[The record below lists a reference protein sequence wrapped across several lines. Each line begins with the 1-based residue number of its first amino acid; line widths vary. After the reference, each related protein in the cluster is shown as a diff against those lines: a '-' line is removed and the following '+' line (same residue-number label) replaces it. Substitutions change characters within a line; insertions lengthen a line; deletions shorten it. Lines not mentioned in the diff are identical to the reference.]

1 MKELKRQS
9 GVSLVTAIFLITAL
23 AVLAAMATR
32 FLILGS
38 EETINELYSG
48 QALAAAES
56 GVDWAVHDILYA
68 GGSGATVDA
77 PVTTGSSWFTTSVSS
92 LTIGPKTQYTITSTG
107 EAGGSAA
114 NPRVQRQI
122 VVVFMP

>member
-1 MKELKRQS
+1 MNEIKRQS

-23 AVLAAMATR
+23 AVLAAMASR
-32 FLILGS
+32 YVIMGS
-38 EETINELYSG
+38 EETINEWYSG

-68 GGSGATVDA
+68 AGSGSTVDA
-77 PVTTGSSWFTTSVSS
+77 SVTAGTSWFTTSVTS

-122 VVVFMP
+122 VVIFMP

>member
-1 MKELKRQS
+1 MKQIKRQS

-23 AVLAAMATR
+23 AVLAAMASR

-56 GVDWAVHDILYA
+56 GVDWAVHDILYS
-68 GGSGATVDA
+68 GGSGVTVDS
-77 PVTTGSSWFTTSVSS
+77 PVTSGTSWFSTSVTSV
-92 LTIGPKTQYTITSTG
+92 TIGPKTQYTITSTG
-107 EAGGSAA
+107 EAGGSAT
-114 NPRVQRQI
+114 NPRVQRQL
-122 VVVFMP
+122 VVKFMP

>member
-1 MKELKRQS
+1 MKQIKRQS
-9 GVSLVTAIFLITAL
+9 GVSLITAIFLITAL

-38 EETINELYSG
+38 EETINEWYSG

-56 GVDWAVHDILYA
+56 GVDWAAHDILYA
-68 GGSGATVDA
+68 GGSGSTVDA
-77 PVTTGSSWFTTSVSS
+77 PVTAGSSWFTTSVTSV
-92 LTIGPKTQYTITSTG
+92 TIGPKTQYTITSTG
-107 EAGGSAA
+107 QAGGSAA

-122 VVVFMP
+122 VVIFMP